1 MQSLRFMLIAVFAMI
16 SSTLFAQTS
25 AEKTDTIKVYG
36 ECGMCKN
43 RIQKTLKIDGI
54 SSAVWDVDTKML
66 TVTYNP
72 ATITNDDIQQKIAAV
87 GHDTDKYRAD
97 DKVYDKLP
105 GCCHYERKNTG
116 EVKEQ
121 SKQNHHH

>member
-1 MQSLRFMLIAVFAMI
+1 MLIAIFAMI
-16 SSTLFAQTS
+16 SSTLFAQTTT
-25 AEKTDTIKVYG
+25 EKTDTIKVYG

-72 ATITNDDIQQKIAAV
+72 ATITNDK
-87 GHDTDKYRAD
+87 AD
-97 DKVYDKLP
+97 DKVYDQLP
-105 GCCHYERKNTG
+105 GCCHYERKKVG
-116 EVKEQ
+116 ALREEPKHKV
-121 SKQNHHH
+121 HH

>member
-121 SKQNHHH
+121 PKQTHHH